1 MLETTGARPLDAVQ
15 GPDPLTAAGGQ
26 TPVRVGIAGIGAA
39 LPGEVVTSDAIAAR
53 FGVDGQWIERRTGIR
68 SRRRL
73 GDGER
78 LSDLATEAARAA
90 LADAGVDAADLD
102 MVLVATLTADE
113 LTPGCAPLVAH
124 ALGTTAAAIDLNAA
138 CVGFLSG
145 LQLATAM
152 IEAGRA
158 RAILLVGAEAMLR
171 ITDPEDR
178 GTAMVFADGA
188 GAAVVAAG
196 AGELG
201 PVVLR
206 SDGALAPLIE
216 VRHDERHIRMDGHGT
231 FINAVAALSSA
242 AEEACAAAGLTLDD
256 IDAFVF
262 HQANRRI
269 LDAVA
274 DRLGIDRDRV
284 VDVIADLG
292 NTSAATLPLALSIAR
307 DRGQITGGARV
318 LLGAMGAGFVYGAG
332 VLTWA

>member
-1 MLETTGARPLDAVQ
+1 VLETTPLQAAPGDVQ
-15 GPDPLTAAGGQ
+15 KVG
-26 TPVRVGIAGIGAA
+26 VGIAGIGAA
-39 LPGEVVTSDAIAAR
+39 LPDEVVTSDAIAAR
-53 FGVDGQWIERRTGIR
+53 FGVDGAWIERRTGIR

-73 GDGER
+73 ADDAR
-78 LSDLATEAARAA
+78 LSDLATDAARNA
-90 LADAGVDAADLD
+90 LTDAGVDAADVD
-102 MVLVATLTADE
+102 MVLVATLTPDE

-124 ALGTTAAAIDLNAA
+124 NLGTIAAAIDLNAA

-158 RAILLVGAEAMLR
+158 KTILLVGAEAMLR

-188 GAAVVAAG
+188 GAAVIAAG
-196 AGELG
+196 RGELG
-201 PVVLR
+201 PVILK
-206 SDGALAPLIE
+206 SDGSLAPLIQIF
-216 VRHDERHIRMDGHGT
+216 HDERHIRMDGHGT
-231 FINAVAALSSA
+231 FLNAVASLSEA
-242 AEEACAAAGLTLDD
+242 TLEACAAADLAADD

-269 LDAVA
+269 LEAVA
-274 DRLGIDRDRV
+274 EKLDLPRERV

-292 NTSAATLPLALSIAR
+292 NTSAATLPLALTMAR
-307 DRGQITGGARV
+307 DRGQITSGSRV